1 MNRVVITGLGVISPI
16 GIGKEAFLKSLK
28 EGKSGI
34 GKITRF
40 DTSKYRSHLG
50 GEVTNF
56 NPKDYI
62 NPVKIRRMDRD
73 SQIAVASAILALR
86 DADLE
91 ITSGNSPECGVILGS
106 GFTGLETTEAFHR
119 GLIEHGP
126 SGVNPMLFP
135 NTVPNA
141 PAGHISIELG
151 ITGPNSTITQKG
163 ATGEGAIGYAYSL
176 LRHDKAKVILTG
188 GVDELSWILFHA
200 YSHLGILSPLK
211 NEDYPEGC
219 RPFDKRRNGMVL
231 GEGGGILALETLEHA
246 RERGARI
253 YAEVIGYGMSSS
265 NPGISDY
272 DEDSEGMARTME
284 LALEDAG
291 IPKEKIGYI
300 SAAANSTPVLDKSET
315 EAIKKVFGRDIPVSS
330 LSSSVGYFNASG
342 GLKAISACLA
352 IENGFILPTIN
363 YREKDPFC
371 DLDYIPNKIREKK
384 IEAVLINGFADGGSN
399 ASLILKRFQGV

>member
-1 MNRVVITGLGVISPI
+1 MNRVVVTGLGVISAV
-16 GIGKEAFLKSLK
+16 GIGKEAFLKSLR

-34 GKITRF
+34 KEITRF
-40 DTSKYRSHLG
+40 DTSNYKSHLG
-50 GEVTNF
+50 GEVTDF

-62 NPVKIRRMDRD
+62 NPMKIRRMDRD
-73 SQIAVASAILALR
+73 SQIAVASAVLVLR
-86 DADLE
+86 DANLK
-91 ITSGNSPECGVILGS
+91 ITPENSSGCGVILGS

-176 LRHDKAKVILTG
+176 LQHDKAKVILTG

-200 YSHLGILSPLK
+200 YSQLGILSPLE
-211 NEDYPEGC
+211 NESHPEGC
-219 RPFDKRRNGMVL
+219 RPFDRKRNGMVL
-231 GEGGGILALETLEHA
+231 GEGGGILVLETLEHA
-246 RERGARI
+246 QKRGAKI

-272 DEDSEGMARTME
+272 DSDPEGMARSME
-284 LALEDAG
+284 LALEDAK
-291 IPKEKIGYI
+291 ISKEKIGYI
-300 SAAANSTPVLDKSET
+300 SAAANSTPILDESET
-315 EAIKKVFGRDIPVSS
+315 RAIERVFGKDIPVSS

-352 IENGFILPTIN
+352 MENGFIPPTIN
-363 YREKDPFC
+363 YEEKDPSC
-371 DLDYIPNKIREKK
+371 DLDYVLNKAQEKK
-384 IEAVLINGFADGGSN
+384 IEAVLINGFTDGGSN
-399 ASLILKRFQGV
+399 ASLILSKFQ

>member
-1 MNRVVITGLGVISPI
+1 MNRVVVTGLGIISPI
-16 GIGKEAFLKSLK
+16 GIGKETFLKSLR

-34 GKITRF
+34 KEITGF
-40 DTSKYRSHLG
+40 DTSNYKSHLG
-50 GEVTNF
+50 GEVTDF
-56 NPKDYI
+56 NPRDYI
-62 NPVKIRRMDRD
+62 NPMKIRRMDRD
-73 SQIAVASAILALR
+73 SQIAVASAVLALK
-86 DADLE
+86 DANLE
-91 ITSGNSPECGVILGS
+91 ITPENSSECGVILGS

-176 LRHDKAKVILTG
+176 LQHDKARVILTG

-200 YSHLGILSPLK
+200 YSHLGILSPLE
-211 NEDYPEGC
+211 NEDYPEGS
-219 RPFDKRRNGMVL
+219 RPFDKKRNGMVL
-231 GEGGGILALETLEHA
+231 GEGGGILVLETLEYA
-246 RERGARI
+246 KGRGAKI

-272 DEDSEGMARTME
+272 DSDPGGMARAME
-284 LALEDAG
+284 LALEDAK
-291 IPKEKIGYI
+291 ISKEEIDYI
-300 SAAANSTPVLDKSET
+300 SAAANSTPILDESET
-315 EAIKKVFGRDIPVSS
+315 RAIERVFGEDIPVSS

-352 IENGFILPTIN
+352 MENGFVPPTIN
-363 YREKDPFC
+363 YKEKNPSC
-371 DLDYIPNKIREKK
+371 ALDYVPNKAREKK
-384 IEAVLINGFADGGSN
+384 IEAVLINGFTDGGSN
-399 ASLILKRFQGV
+399 ASLVLKRFQ

>member
-1 MNRVVITGLGVISPI
+1 MNRVVVTGLGIISPI
-16 GIGKEAFLKSLK
+16 GIGKEAFLKSFR
-28 EGKSGI
+28 EGKLGI
-34 GKITRF
+34 KEITRF

-50 GEVTNF
+50 GEVTDF

-62 NPVKIRRMDRD
+62 NPMKIRRMDRD
-73 SQIAVASAILALR
+73 SQIAVAAAVLALK
-86 DADLE
+86 DANLE
-91 ITSGNSPECGVILGS
+91 ITSGNSSGCGVILGS

-176 LRHDKAKVILTG
+176 LRYGKAKAILTG

-200 YSHLGILSPLK
+200 YSHLGILSPLENK
-211 NEDYPEGC
+211 DYSEGS

-231 GEGGGILALETLEHA
+231 GEGGGILVLETLELA
-246 RERGARI
+246 QKRGAKI

-272 DEDSEGMARTME
+272 DSDPEGMVRSME
-284 LALEDAG
+284 LALEDA
-291 IPKEKIGYI
+291 KISEGEIDYI
-300 SAAANSTPVLDKSET
+300 SAAANSTPVLDESET
-315 EAIKKVFGRDIPVSS
+315 EAIKKVFDKNVLVSS
-330 LSSSVGYFNASG
+330 LSSSIGYFNASG

-352 IENGFILPTIN
+352 IEDNFIPPTIN
-363 YREKDPFC
+363 YQEKDPSC
-371 DLDYIPNKIREKK
+371 DLDYVPNKAREKRV
-384 IEAVLINGFADGGSN
+384 EAVLINGFADGGSN
-399 ASLILKRFQGV
+399 ASLILKRF

>member
-1 MNRVVITGLGVISPI
+1 MVNRVVVTGLGVISPI
-16 GIGKEAFLKSLK
+16 GIGKEAFLKNLK

-34 GKITRF
+34 KEIIRF
-40 DTSKYRSHLG
+40 DTSKYKSRLG
-50 GEVTNF
+50 GEVTDF

-62 NPVKIRRMDRD
+62 NPMKIRRMDRD
-73 SQIAVASAILALR
+73 SQIAVASAVLALK
-86 DADLE
+86 DANLE
-91 ITSGNSPECGVILGS
+91 ISSENSSVSGVILGS

-176 LRHDKAKVILTG
+176 LKHDKAKVILTG

-200 YSHLGILSPLK
+200 YSHLGILSPLE
-211 NEDYPEGC
+211 NEDYSEGS

-231 GEGGGILALETLEHA
+231 GEGGGILGLETIEHA
-246 RERGARI
+246 QKRGAKI

-272 DEDSEGMARTME
+272 DSDPKGMVRSME
-284 LALEDAG
+284 LALEDA
-291 IPKEKIGYI
+291 KISEEEIDYI
-300 SAAANSTPVLDKSET
+300 SAAANSTPVLDESET
-315 EAIKKVFGRDIPVSS
+315 EAIKKVFGKNVLVSS
-330 LSSSVGYFNASG
+330 LSSSIGYFNASG

-352 IENGFILPTIN
+352 MENGFIPPTIN
-363 YREKDPFC
+363 YQEKDLSC
-371 DLDYIPNKIREKK
+371 DLDYVPNKAREKRV
-384 IEAVLINGFADGGSN
+384 EAVLINGFADGGSN
-399 ASLILKRFQGV
+399 ASLILRRFRK

>member
-16 GIGKEAFLKSLK
+16 GIGKKTFLKSLREGRLGIK
-28 EGKSGI
+28 E
-34 GKITRF
+34 ITRF

-50 GEVTNF
+50 GEVTDF

-62 NPVKIRRMDRD
+62 NPMKIRRMDRD
-73 SQIAVASAILALR
+73 SQIAVASAVLALK
-86 DADLE
+86 DASLE
-91 ITSGNSPECGVILGS
+91 ITSENSSVCGVILGS

-176 LRHDKAKVILTG
+176 LRHDKAKVILAG

-200 YSHLGILSPLK
+200 YSHLGILSPLENK
-211 NEDYPEGC
+211 DYPEGS

-231 GEGGGILALETLEHA
+231 GEGGGILVLETLEHA
-246 RERGARI
+246 QKRGAKI

-272 DEDSEGMARTME
+272 DSDGAGMARAME
-284 LALEDAG
+284 LALEEA
-291 IPKEKIGYI
+291 KVSIGEISYI
-300 SAAANSTPVLDKSET
+300 SAAANSTPILDRSET
-315 EAIKKVFGRDIPVSS
+315 EAIKKVFGKGVPVSS
-330 LSSSVGYFNASG
+330 LSSSIGYFNASG

-352 IENGFILPTIN
+352 IENGFIPPTIN
-363 YREKDPFC
+363 YGEKDSSC
-371 DLDYIPNKIREKK
+371 DLDYVPNEVREKK
-384 IEAVLINGFADGGSN
+384 IGTVLINGFADGGSN
-399 ASLILKRFQGV
+399 ASLILGRFQA

>member
-16 GIGKEAFLKSLK
+16 GIGKEALLKSLK
-28 EGKSGI
+28 EGRSGI
-34 GKITRF
+34 RKITKF
-40 DTSKYRSHLG
+40 DTSKYKSHLG
-50 GEVTNF
+50 GEITDF

-62 NPVKIRRMDRD
+62 NPMKIRRMDRD
-73 SQIAVASAILALR
+73 SQIAVAAAVLALK
-86 DADLE
+86 DANLE
-91 ITSGNSPECGVILGS
+91 ITSEASSGCGVILGS

-163 ATGEGAIGYAYSL
+163 ATGEGAIGYAYHL
-176 LRHDKAKVILTG
+176 LI
-188 GVDELSWILFHA
+188 SWILFHA
-200 YSHLGILSPLK
+200 YSHLGILSPLENK
-211 NEDYPEGC
+211 DYPEGS

-231 GEGGGILALETLEHA
+231 GEGGGILVLETIEYA
-246 RERGARI
+246 QKRGAKI

-272 DEDSEGMARTME
+272 DSDGKGMVRAME
-284 LALEDAG
+284 LVLEDAK
-291 IPKEKIGYI
+291 ISKEKIGYI

-315 EAIKKVFGRDIPVSS
+315 QAIKKVFGREVPVSS

-342 GLKAISACLA
+342 GLKAINACLA
-352 IENGFILPTIN
+352 IENDFIPPTIN
-363 YREKDPFC
+363 YEEKDPFC
-371 DLDYIPNKIREKK
+371 DLDYVPNKPREKR
-384 IEAVLINGFADGGSN
+384 IDAVLINGFADGGSN
-399 ASLILKRFQGV
+399 ASLILRRFQK